1 LPKKIP
7 KTKLAMLPATPTVI
21 ITQKVFDFM
30 MIEVQHND
38 FSSTYSYAINNPN
51 NQLVR
56 KGNFKGQMVQLRLS
70 NVPEGSYQFCFYYN
84 DALVTT
90 IPFEKQSAAFDRFKL
105 LHK

>member
-1 LPKKIP
+1 MHN
-7 KTKLAMLPATPTVI
+7 TTPAVT

-38 FSSTYSYAINNPN
+38 IDSTYSYIINAANS
-51 NQLVR
+51 QLVR

-70 NVPEGSYQFCFYYN
+70 NIPEGRYQFCFYYN
-84 DALVTT
+84 NALISTLS
-90 IPFEKQSAAFDRFKL
+90 FEKQSAAFDTFQL

>member
-1 LPKKIP
+1 
-7 KTKLAMLPATPTVI
+7 MLPATPTVS

-30 MIEVQHND
+30 MIEVLHND
-38 FSSTYSYAINNPN
+38 ISSTYSYAINNAD

-70 NVPEGSYQFCFYYN
+70 NVPEGHYQFCFYYN
-84 DALVTT
+84 EALIAT
-90 IPFEKQSAAFDRFKL
+90 IPFEKQSAAFDKFQL